1 MTLPN
6 LTWKHWIAAV
16 GLVILTIY
24 MLARGANPNPK
35 VKVDIPVQAS
45 STQDIQ
51 KTTEVISG
59 LNQSIKKAQDE
70 AAIKAAPVQATDP
83 QQNTLLAQQQQML
96 AQQAYLRA
104 LSASAG
110 PPRQQEQRGD
120 SPEGEKSFVLSY
132 KDEDKESPSKANL
145 GLVEADKLPRP
156 DTQEPP
162 AKLNDTGGFAC
173 GSEEEYWSGCIPEG
187 SVILAVT
194 TNVLRGD
201 FTGPVMAKVSQPLMS
216 LDKKHVL
223 VPAGTVVLGE
233 SGKVEG
239 QDQARLVIGFH
250 RMILSEGSDYHRAGW
265 AVSLDKLQG
274 LSVDGSAGQ
283 QGKVNRHLGST
294 IAAAAAYG
302 LLAGFS
308 MIGTGSYLTNDGVDV
323 YRQGFSQAMGQQ
335 GQQTLSRMM
344 NRMPTIT
351 VPVGSECD
359 VYIASDLRMRQ

>member
-6 LTWKHWIAAV
+6 LSWKSWAAAGGMGLLILFMLV
-16 GLVILTIY
+16 GKAAPT
-24 MLARGANPNPK
+24 K
-35 VKVDIPVQAS
+35 VQTEAPVQAA
-45 STQDIQ
+45 STQDLQ

-70 AAIKAAPVQATDP
+70 AATKAAPVQAIDP
-83 QQNTLLAQQQQML
+83 QQNPLLAQQQQML

-104 LSASAG
+104 LSASSG
-110 PPRQQEQRGD
+110 PPRQQHEEA

-132 KDEDKESPSKANL
+132 KDEDKVPVVQTPSPV
-145 GLVEADKLPRP
+145 VEAEK
-156 DTQEPP
+156 E
-162 AKLNDTGGFAC
+162 AKPEGGFAC

-223 VPAGTVVLGE
+223 VPSGTVVLGE

-308 MIGTGSYLTNDGVDV
+308 MSGTGSYLTNDGVDV

>member
-6 LTWKHWIAAV
+6 LSWKSWAAAGGLGLLILFMLV
-16 GLVILTIY
+16 GKAAPT
-24 MLARGANPNPK
+24 K
-35 VKVDIPVQAS
+35 VQTEAPVQAA

-59 LNQSIKKAQDE
+59 LNQSIRKAQDE
-70 AAIKAAPVQATDP
+70 AATKAAPVQATDP
-83 QQNTLLAQQQQML
+83 QQNPLLAQQQQML

-104 LSASAG
+104 LSASSG
-110 PPRQQEQRGD
+110 PPRQQEQRET

-132 KDEDKESPSKANL
+132 KDEDTVTPKGENQPVRVMEPVSPKD
-145 GLVEADKLPRP
+145 E
-156 DTQEPP
+156 T
-162 AKLNDTGGFAC
+162 TGSFAC

-239 QDQARLVIGFH
+239 QEQARLVIGFH

-308 MIGTGSYLTNDGVDV
+308 MSGTGSYLTNDGVDV

-359 VYIASDLRMRQ
+359 VYIAGDLRMR

>member
-1 MTLPN
+1 MTLSN

-16 GLVILTIY
+16 GLVLLTVY

-35 VKVDIPVQAS
+35 VKVDIPVQAA
-45 STQDIQ
+45 STQDVQ
-51 KTTEVISG
+51 KTTEVIAG

-70 AAIKAAPVQATDP
+70 AAIKPAPVQATDP
-83 QQNTLLAQQQQML
+83 QQNPLLAQQQQML

-110 PPRQQEQRGD
+110 PPRQQEQHEA

-132 KDEDKESPSKANL
+132 KDEDKAPVVQAAAPV
-145 GLVEADKLPRP
+145 VETEKETKP
-156 DTQEPP
+156 E
-162 AKLNDTGGFAC
+162 GGFAC

-250 RMILSEGSDYHRAGW
+250 RMILSEGSDYHRSGW

-308 MIGTGSYLTNDGVDV
+308 MSGTGSYLTNDGVDV

-359 VYIASDLRMRQ
+359 VYIASDLRMK

>member
-6 LTWKHWIAAV
+6 LSWKSWAAAGGLGLLILFMLV
-16 GLVILTIY
+16 GKAAPT
-24 MLARGANPNPK
+24 K
-35 VKVDIPVQAS
+35 VQTEAPVQAA

-59 LNQSIKKAQDE
+59 LSKDIERAKQE
-70 AAIKAAPVQATDP
+70 AETRNTTTVQP
-83 QQNTLLAQQQQML
+83 QAEVQNPLLAQQQML

-104 LSASAG
+104 LSASN
-110 PPRQQEQRGD
+110 PPRQQEQHEA

-132 KDEDKESPSKANL
+132 KDDDKVMPENQNQPANITS
-145 GLVEADKLPRP
+145 VMPENRNQP
-156 DTQEPP
+156 QSI
-162 AKLNDTGGFAC
+162 TGEFAC

-187 SVILAVT
+187 SVIMAVT

-239 QDQARLVIGFH
+239 QEQARLVIAFH
-250 RMILSEGSDYHRAGW
+250 RMILSQGADYHRAGW

-308 MIGTGSYLTNDGVDV
+308 MSGTGSYLTNDGVDV

-359 VYIASDLRMRQ
+359 VYIASDLRMKQ

>member
-1 MTLPN
+1 MILFM
-6 LTWKHWIAAV
+6 LVGKAAP
-16 GLVILTIY
+16 T
-24 MLARGANPNPK
+24 K
-35 VKVDIPVQAS
+35 VQTEAPVQAA

-59 LNQSIKKAQDE
+59 LNQSIRKAQDE
-70 AAIKAAPVQATDP
+70 AAAKSTQTQPQPEVQNP
-83 QQNTLLAQQQQML
+83 LLAQQQQVL

-104 LSASAG
+104 LSASSG
-110 PPRQQEQRGD
+110 PPRQQQTEVL
-120 SPEGEKSFVLSY
+120 PEGEKSFVLSY
-132 KDEDKESPSKANL
+132 KDEDKESPSRANL
-145 GLVEADKLPRP
+145 NLVEADKLPRP
-156 DTQEPP
+156 DAQEPP

-308 MIGTGSYLTNDGVDV
+308 MSGTGSYLTNDGVDV

-359 VYIASDLRMRQ
+359 VYIASDLRMRP

>member
-6 LTWKHWIAAV
+6 LTWKSWVAAGGLGLLILFMLV
-16 GLVILTIY
+16 GK
-24 MLARGANPNPK
+24 ASPNK
-35 VKVDIPVQAS
+35 VQTEAPVQAA
-45 STQDIQ
+45 STQDIA
-51 KTTEVISG
+51 KTNEMITSLTQSAERAKQTEATKV
-59 LNQSIKKAQDE
+59 NTPARVPAE
-70 AAIKAAPVQATDP
+70 VQNP
-83 QQNTLLAQQQQML
+83 LLAQQQQML
-96 AQQAYLRA
+96 AQLAYQRA
-104 LSASAG
+104 LFASN
-110 PPRQQEQRGD
+110 PTRQQEQRET

-132 KDEDKESPSKANL
+132 KDEDNVTPKGENQPIH
-145 GLVEADKLPRP
+145 V
-156 DTQEPP
+156 TEPVAPKDEP
-162 AKLNDTGGFAC
+162 AGGFAC

-187 SVILAVT
+187 SVIMAVT

-233 SGKVEG
+233 SGRVEG

-283 QGKVNRHLGST
+283 KGKVNRHLGST

-308 MIGTGSYLTNDGVDV
+308 MSGTGSYLTNDGVDV

-335 GQQTLSRMM
+335 GQQTLSRML